1 MNRRSRVVFDSSDLG
16 GILPD
21 LPGSEEIESVT
32 RVARGF
38 TTGEKF
44 VVTTRAGC
52 FFVRVGSLARQGTLV
67 DESAMLKICRG
78 NRIPCPEP
86 VAVGVDPDRDLC
98 YSILTFIEGQTADQV
113 LPDLSDREVAELG
126 LASGQ
131 LLRRIHEIVP
141 SGDSLNVRHHHRDRY
156 EHWSEKL
163 HGVGVVFHGQRQVER
178 YIDQQLNSMQEVAA
192 RFQHSDYHPGHL
204 IVHDGELAGVI
215 DFDRSEWNDPF
226 RDFQRLPWN
235 TCPTSLV
242 FARAQIAGYFPAGIP
257 TNFWPRY
264 NLYIALT
271 LHRGAWAA
279 HVKWP
284 HNEDLFMRRTV
295 EIVDAHDFQDGGPP
309 TWFHDDVDLIKEVP
323 TS

>member
-1 MNRRSRVVFDSSDLG
+1 MAFDSSDLD

-21 LPGSEEIESVT
+21 LPGSEEVQSIT
-32 RVARGF
+32 RLIRGF
-38 TTGEKF
+38 TKGEKF
-44 VVTTRAGC
+44 VVTTSAGR
-52 FFVRVGSLARQGTLV
+52 FFVRVGGLSRHGTLM
-67 DESAMLKICRG
+67 DESKMLSICRRNG
-78 NRIPCPEP
+78 IPCPEP
-86 VAVGVDPDRDLC
+86 VAVGVDSDRELC
-98 YSILTFIEGQTADQV
+98 YSILTYIEGRTADQV
-113 LPDLSDREVAELG
+113 LPDLSDGEVNELV

-131 LLRRIHEIVP
+131 LLRRIHDIVP
-141 SGDSLNVRHHHRDRY
+141 SDDSLDLRHHHRDRY

-163 HGVGVVFHGQRQVER
+163 HGIGVTFHGQSEVER

-204 IVHDGELAGVI
+204 ILHGGELAGVI

-242 FARAQIAGYFPAGIP
+242 FALGQIAGYFTAGIP

-284 HNEDLFMRRTV
+284 HNEGLFEKRTV
-295 EIVDAHDFQDGGPP
+295 EILDTHDFQAGRPP
-309 TWFHDDVDLIKEVP
+309 IWFHDDVDLIKEVP